1 MTFVIELGPQAK
13 LVSSMWNMDLRDQLE
28 PPRVIKNFPSSD
40 FEWLLKVIKDK
51 TVSEDI
57 RVLCARTLSCTFAT
71 DLGTSSPSP
80 ISEIQ
85 IPNFLH
91 RVRSDVLGQVSEL
104 FGSPSCDE
112 QSRSSVG
119 SGSRVGLGV
128 EAL

>member
-57 RVLCARTLSCTFAT
+57 RVLCARILSCTFAT

-80 ISEIQ
+80 ICEIQ
-85 IPNFLH
+85 MPNSLH
-91 RVRSDVLGQVSEL
+91 RVRFDVLGQVSGL
-104 FGSPSCDE
+104 FASP
-112 QSRSSVG
+112 RSH
-119 SGSRVGLGV
+119 
-128 EAL
+128 AQA